1 MKIMLDSLKRFLE
14 RFTKIWDNFVLKIV
28 ILAAMVF
35 LIWSKFFRE
44 KLILLQEEWYS
55 NGE

>member
-1 MKIMLDSLKRFLE
+1 MMIMLDSLKRFLE

-35 LIWSKFFRE
+35 LINFFPR
-44 KLILLQEEWYS
+44 KAYFLQEEWYS

>member
-1 MKIMLDSLKRFLE
+1 MMIMLDSLKGFLE
-14 RFTKIWDNFVLKIV
+14 RLTKIWDSFVLEIV

-35 LIWSKFFRE
+35 PIWSKFFRE
-44 KLILLQEEWYS
+44 KLEFLQEEWYS